1 MADSGEKLWRYAS
14 LARLWSWRLI
24 AVGILLLGLSVAIQ
38 AGSDEGLTGRWF
50 AAAFGIAGITG
61 AIMFPLFRVWLRK
74 AALPSVRLPQA
85 VRASGPRRLEASPRD
100 WRRWALFTAVVLLV
114 GGAAMLV
121 FLIGVLG
128 RGGTAE
134 GVVAGAIV
142 AWGAATLEDAR
153 RILAIEDDG
162 GAPLLRRVPP
172 PHGRRRQARVAAASR
187 GERHRRRL
195 ILRQLAQEVAEQAVG
210 TLGEELGVP
219 ALDAGLGADRAD
231 LPRGHRRTA
240 PLE

>member
-1 MADSGEKLWRYAS
+1 M
-14 LARLWSWRLI
+14 
-24 AVGILLLGLSVAIQ
+24 AIQ

-61 AIMFPLFRVWLRK
+61 VILFPFFRVWLRK

-100 WRRWALFTAVVLLV
+100 WRRWALFTGVVLLV
-114 GGAAMLV
+114 GGAAMLI

-134 GVVAGAIV
+134 GVVVGALA

-153 RILAIEDDG
+153 RILAIEE
-162 GAPLLRRVPP
+162 AE
-172 PHGRRRQARVAAASR
+172 GRRYYAACRRPTGVGGKLVWIPRRAAGGPTVGLSYSFGSCRRRSR
-187 GERHRRRL
+187 KRRSGRSAKSSVYPHLMQVSERTELTLPEAIAERRRL
-195 ILRQLAQEVAEQAVG
+195 SETMPESTVCSMG
-210 TLGEELGVP
+210 P
-219 ALDAGLGADRAD
+219 
-231 LPRGHRRTA
+231 PH
-240 PLE
+240 